1 MNKLDFFFRLFKNHQ
16 KQKLKEEITNA
27 HEAEKPIKKM
37 NIKNKQHLLINIVG
51 IVILFLL
58 SFYIYTLFF
67 PKQSTQQL
75 PKSTNPQK
83 TVQTKKDTTTLMAS
97 SQTNPFIELNQLKKT
112 VNGVAPNT
120 NVTRNNAPL
129 PVIPAMSAGNIP
141 LPAIPSMP
149 SLSNGIDL
157 PSAEPAK
164 PQKQQASVQ
173 GVLTGNDGKNVA
185 IMNDGT
191 VLSAGDT
198 YNDNRVAYIGGDG
211 VEFDNGNT
219 LQYK

>member
-1 MNKLDFFFRLFKNHQ
+1 MNKLDFFFKFFK
-16 KQKLKEEITNA
+16 KQTLKEKEVSNTHEI
-27 HEAEKPIKKM
+27 KSPIKKV
-37 NIKNKQHLLINIVG
+37 NIKNKQRIINIIG
-51 IVILFLL
+51 IVILLL
-58 SFYIYTLFF
+58 LLFYIYTLFF

-97 SQTNPFIELNQLKKT
+97 SMQTNPFIELNQLKKT
-112 VNGVAPNT
+112 VNGAAPNT

-149 SLSNGIDL
+149 SLSNGIGL

-211 VEFDNGNT
+211 IEFDNGNT

>member
-1 MNKLDFFFRLFKNHQ
+1 MNKLDFLFKFLK
-16 KQKLKEEITNA
+16 KQTPKEKELSNTHEMKLPT
-27 HEAEKPIKKM
+27 KKV
-37 NIKNKQHLLINIVG
+37 NIKNNQRIINIIG
-51 IVILFLL
+51 IVILLL
-58 SFYIYTLFF
+58 LLFYIYTLFF

-83 TVQTKKDTTTLMAS
+83 TVQTKKDTTALVANSM
-97 SQTNPFIELNQLKKT
+97 QLNPFIELNQLKKT
-112 VNGVAPNT
+112 ESAPNT

-129 PVIPAMSAGNIP
+129 PAIPAMSTGNIP
-141 LPAIPSMP
+141 LPSIPSMP
-149 SLSNGIDL
+149 SLSNGIGL

-164 PQKQQASVQ
+164 PQKQQATVQ

-185 IMNDGT
+185 IMTDGT